1 MSPRSV
7 LATCLFACV
16 FTGCHG
22 KPREITI
29 VSRNMAF
36 HLDGQAA
43 ANPTL
48 TLRAGEAITLRFRND
63 SPGVLHDLV
72 IEPLGVATNLV
83 ATGRTTTVSFQ
94 VPDRPGR
101 YRYSCRPHSL
111 MMHGSLEVLPR

>member
-1 MSPRSV
+1 MSPRSLV
-7 LATCLFACV
+7 AMCLLACAI
-16 FTGCHG
+16 TGCHG
-22 KPREITI
+22 KTREITI

-72 IEPLGVATNLV
+72 IEPLGVKTDLV
-83 ATGRTTTVSFQ
+83 AAGRTTTVSFQ

-101 YRYSCRPHSL
+101 YEYSCRPHSL
-111 MMHGSLEVLPR
+111 MMHGPLDVLPR

>member
-101 YRYSCRPHSL
+101 YSYSCRPHAL
-111 MMHGSLEVLPR
+111 MMHGSLDVLPR